1 MDHGSVERDGVRGV
15 ERGSVVRDGI
25 VAGVIGA
32 TVVALW
38 FLVVDVVAGRPFY
51 TPEILGRGVLGLFG
65 RERAGITTSSGDSLL
80 LVVAVYTV
88 IHYLAFALVG
98 ILAAAIVRAGE
109 REPGLLAGALILFVA
124 IEIGFYGL
132 SALLA
137 QSPLLGALAWYQS
150 GLANLLA
157 AIAMG
162 TYLWRRNP
170 ALGRRLDFA
179 LGGGERVG
187 RQRVVARD

>member
-1 MDHGSVERDGVRGV
+1 MDRTDMERS
-15 ERGSVVRDGI
+15 SVVRDGI
-25 VAGVIGA
+25 VAGIIGA

-51 TPEILGRGVLGLFG
+51 TPELLGRGVLGVFG
-65 RERAGITTSSGDSLL
+65 RERAGVTTSGGDSVLM
-80 LVVAVYTV
+80 VVALYTA
-88 IHYLAFALVG
+88 IHYLAFILVG

-137 QSPLLGALAWYQS
+137 ESPLLGALAWYQI

-170 ALGRRLDFA
+170 ALGRGLDYA
-179 LGGGERVG
+179 LGGGEQVG
-187 RQRVVARD
+187 RQRAVARD

>member
-1 MDHGSVERDGVRGV
+1 MERSSMERGDAP
-15 ERGSVVRDGI
+15 RGSVLRDGI

-32 TVVALW
+32 TVVAIW
-38 FLVVDVVAGRPFY
+38 FLVVDAVAGRPFY
-51 TPEILGRGVLGLFG
+51 TPEVLGRGVLGIFG
-65 RERAGITTSSGDSLL
+65 RERAGVTTSGADSVA
-80 LVVAVYTV
+80 LVVGVYTV
-88 IHYLAFALVG
+88 IHYLMFAVVG
-98 ILAAAIVRAGE
+98 FLAAAIVRAGE

-137 QSPLLGALAWYQS
+137 ESPLLGALAWYQI
-150 GLANLLA
+150 GIANLIA

-187 RQRVVARD
+187 RQRAVARD